1 MERSGRVIK
10 LLKNHLYPVYQLY
23 AVMGNKKTNLQDGLR
38 LGALTVMEWLCQR
51 LDDEIPPELCD
62 LPSPALYKECG
73 DKCLISFHMSR
84 GFVVDIV
91 SIPKQGAW
99 SLQITEPDLG
109 FRTQSTGYKYQGQP
123 VPGRMIETDV
133 GFHIHGTQLECGFQ
147 IVISDPIGVSEST
160 GTAYPLFVQR
170 LMNHPDFG
178 LKQVT
183 ALTSEVEKIDSVG
196 QFQDLAGI
204 WREDGNQLPCV
215 VFTYSRSDPKE
226 FNKKETCLKE
236 AFVPPPSPSMEF
248 LPPIVPTASN
258 ISNITDISKSN
269 SEINSLVQQQ
279 SRSPSQILSQE
290 TDYHPQKP
298 PYNMT
303 RFAEYTATYCR
314 TYLLSDKL
322 FERFCTL
329 TKTEANPGDIFI
341 LEPVQFGGIVQVIP
355 LKKNKTRQLEAI
367 EHLKKKIYA
376 YCKDKDIS
384 FGQIAFLSAARKSLL
399 YSTEK
404 ILHQSREVFQER
416 QQERSLLEAQWMLEL
431 QKKDKAYQALS
442 CQLERQR
449 QYLTRV
455 EQEQKT
461 LCQNHADEL
470 KRLQNILEK
479 KNEYIAYLK
488 RKLSQPQGHHEIA
501 AWVEKN
507 FQNRLV
513 LHPKAISLLEEKS
526 NKTVSVGLI
535 CDALDFLATDY
546 WERRYHRIS
555 NEEMNSR
562 CSEKYGRPFIIS
574 PIGTTTIERTPG
586 QYKIK
591 YFTGNKGKP
600 VETSLEFHLRVGND
614 PRNLLRIYF
623 LHDDEKKLIVVGSLP
638 RHLKAVTIQ

>member
-51 LDDEIPPELCD
+51 LDDEIPSELRD
-62 LPSPALYKECG
+62 LPSPALYKECS

-109 FRTQSTGYKYQGQP
+109 FHTRSTGHKYQNQP

-147 IVISDPIGVSEST
+147 VVISDPVGTLEAT
-160 GTAYPLFVQR
+160 GDTCPAFVQR
-170 LMNHPDFG
+170 LMKHPDFG

-183 ALTSEVEKIDSVG
+183 TLTSEVERIDSVG

-215 VFTYSRSDPKE
+215 VFTYSRSDPKAKALD
-226 FNKKETCLKE
+226 KKETCLKE
-236 AFVPPPSPSMEF
+236 AFVPPPSPSMEL

-258 ISNITDISKSN
+258 ISKS
-269 SEINSLVQQQ
+269 NSLVQQQ
-279 SRSPSQILSQE
+279 SKSPSQILSQE
-290 TDYHPQKP
+290 TGYHPQKP

-322 FERFCTL
+322 FERFCAL
-329 TKTEANPGDIFI
+329 TKTKANPGDIFI
-341 LEPVQFGGIVQVIP
+341 LEPVRFGGAVQVVP

-367 EHLKKKIYA
+367 DDLKKKIYA
-376 YCKDKDIS
+376 DCKGKDIS

-399 YSTEK
+399 HRTEK
-404 ILHQSREVFQER
+404 LLHQSKEVFQER
-416 QQERSLLEAQWMLEL
+416 QQERSLLEAQWMAEL

-455 EQEQKT
+455 EQEQKI

-507 FQNRLV
+507 FQDRLV

-526 NKTVSVGLI
+526 NKTVSVSLI

-591 YFTGNKGKP
+591 YFKGNKGKP

-614 PRNLLRIYF
+614 SKNLLRIYF

-638 RHLKAVTIQ
+638 RHLKAATIQ